1 MVHFRINIYLSI
13 LNFLKSFFISDP
25 EIKKIEKLINKTS
38 GKRDFV
44 LTSQL
49 RVGFLILLKYLKK
62 KFPKKKEIIFQP
74 FNLPEMI
81 NVAKN
86 LGFKINFVEQSLET
100 GELNLQSLKK
110 KLNKKTLAVVVTN
123 IFNSPSSLLDIKKIC
138 SKRKIILIEDNAIY
152 FDNYFYKKNKKYF
165 SGSFGDFSL
174 YSFNIMKNISGFF
187 GGGVSTNDTKFIK
200 FANEEISNYKNF
212 NKFLL
217 SKQILIFL
225 ILKILKFG
233 IFYKIFIKVLR
244 QAHQKNNLSVL
255 KIVYPSLK
263 FKRISFPSYYFSK
276 ISEISKKVIY
286 LQLKDIKNRNRNSL
300 IRKNNNIYYYNLFK
314 KLKIKNVKLLKVEDF
329 NFQNYM
335 DFPILVKNKDK
346 LNNYLLLKNIETK
359 YLFYHNCAKIFES
372 KKNLKIQKNAEFFG
386 NQVIGLPN
394 HSKISK
400 NYMNK
405 IGYTIKE
412 FYEKNL

>member
-1 MVHFRINIYLSI
+1 
-13 LNFLKSFFISDP
+13 
-25 EIKKIEKLINKTS
+25 
-38 GKRDFV
+38 
-44 LTSQL
+44 
-49 RVGFLILLKYLKK
+49 
-62 KFPKKKEIIFQP
+62 
-74 FNLPEMI
+74 MI

-86 LGFKINFVEQSLET
+86 LGFKTNFVEQSLET
-100 GELNLQSLKK
+100 GEPNLQSLKK

-123 IFNSPSSLLDIKKIC
+123 IFNSPSSLLNIKKIC
-138 SKRKIILIEDNAIY
+138 SKKKIILIEDNAIY

-165 SGSFGDFSL
+165 SGSFGDYSL

-212 NKFLL
+212 NKYLL

-276 ISEISKKVIY
+276 ISAISKKVIY